1 MSTKTNFKRIALV
14 AVAALGLGVLSSVP
28 SQAASQSISLT
39 TTNGTATTALADS
52 TTAGSVTLS
61 FINSDKAD
69 TFLLRAVLE
78 SSPTGNTVLPTLLFS
93 ETSNATVDTN
103 ISNNGDP
110 LSSRN
115 KIFLTHDL
123 GAVASDTDLLIGA
136 TGAVGTAVNARAKLF
151 IQLASAPSQTGTYR
165 VKITAVTTGKTDTI
179 TAYSDI
185 VATTATTSS
194 LTANAGFS
202 TAVLSSGSSDASN
215 LSTAAAYQVDSTV
228 VAVATAANTAS
239 AVIQLVL
246 RNSSN
251 NTAARESVTVTTN
264 IGSVGDGTNMGRSV
278 VLAYPTTN
286 LLIQVRPDGTAG
298 VAEIKISTP
307 SVTFATKKV
316 TFYSATV
323 SKIVNTKLT
332 SVIGA
337 GSTSAVLLAT
347 ATDSAGNLNAA
358 DDAVYAY
365 SSDTSVISTYGTACT
380 YNSTY
385 GGQLCSLTGVK
396 SGKAN
401 ITLRDAA
408 TVALSTVASSAVEV
422 VVNTNPAATVKLTTN
437 KASYAPGEKA
447 FVILTA
453 YDASGAVAPALT
465 TAALLSSAGVTTD
478 AALGT
483 GSADL
488 VTGATAI
495 TTASSTGTGGTYAS
509 ADPVKQWTVYMP
521 VNGSKV
527 TFTAKGGTLLPAAGQ
542 VTLTATAT
550 VTDNAAAALAAV
562 SALATTVA
570 SLKTLITTLTNLVLK
585 IQKKVKA

>member
-1 MSTKTNFKRIALV
+1 
-14 AVAALGLGVLSSVP
+14 
-28 SQAASQSISLT
+28 
-39 TTNGTATTALADS
+39 
-52 TTAGSVTLS
+52 
-61 FINSDKAD
+61 
-69 TFLLRAVLE
+69 
-78 SSPTGNTVLPTLLFS
+78 
-93 ETSNATVDTN
+93 
-103 ISNNGDP
+103 
-110 LSSRN
+110 
-115 KIFLTHDL
+115 
-123 GAVASDTDLLIGA
+123 LLIGA
-136 TGAVGTAVNARAKLF
+136 TGAVGTAVNARATLF
-151 IQLASAPSQTGTYR
+151 VQLASAPSVTGTYR

-194 LTANAGFS
+194 LTANAGYS
-202 TAVLSSGSSDASN
+202 TAVLSSGTSDASGASGSSPYTN
-215 LSTAAAYQVDSTV
+215 DSTV
-228 VAVATAANTAS
+228 VALATASNTAA
-239 AVIQLVL
+239 AVIQVVL

-251 NTAARESVTVTTN
+251 TTAARESVTVTTN
-264 IGSVGDGTNMGRSV
+264 IGSVGNGTNFGRSV
-278 VLAYPTTN
+278 VLEYNTTN
-286 LLIQVRPDGTAG
+286 LLISVRPDGTAG
-298 VAEIKISTP
+298 VAEIKVSTP

-332 SVIGA
+332 GVIGA
-337 GSTSAVLLAT
+337 GATSAVLLAT

-365 SSDTSVISTYGTACT
+365 SSDTTVISTYGSACT

-385 GGQLCSLTGVK
+385 GGQLCSLTGLK

-401 ITLRDAA
+401 ITLRDAS
-408 TVALSTVASSAVEV
+408 TVAASTVASNAIEV
-422 VVNTNPAATVKLTTN
+422 VVNTNSIATVKLTTN

-453 YDASGAVAPALT
+453 YDASGAVVPAV
-465 TAALLSSAGVTTD
+465 SSAGLLTSAGVYTD
-478 AALGT
+478 AALGA
-483 GSADL
+483 GSADM
-488 VTGATAI
+488 VTGATTI
-495 TTASSTGTGGTYAS
+495 TTASSTGSSGTFAS
-509 ADPVKQWTVYMP
+509 TDPIKQWTVYMP

-527 TFTAKGGTLLPAAGQ
+527 TFTAKGGAYLPAAGQ
-542 VTLTATAT
+542 VALTASAT